1 MPSLYQ
7 INPLQVNHLTHL
19 ILQPQQIL
27 LDNDEHTEYSISYS
41 DSVFIYLLSAMTSPH
56 AKRFLEPTNPAQKRY
71 EALRA
76 YHVDGLSSAEVAIR
90 FGYSHGTVRNIC
102 SEFANS
108 DDPDFFLP
116 KPRKRKATRKED
128 ESLKRKERIVELRKS
143 GRLSIYDI
151 INVLKKEGVSVSSA
165 YVHGVLKGAG
175 VQKLARRSLDE
186 RLDIVRA
193 HKAATS
199 DRRVLNLGSRTFR
212 TEFAGL
218 FLFAHDLGRA
228 DIDGIVERSGMPGS
242 GMIPAGCAFRSLLA
256 LKLWGIGRPSRIMAE
271 TLDEGLGLFC
281 GLNVIPKRSTLT
293 EYSCRIDP
301 RMNPGLMDRWYKV
314 VRGLGVN
321 LGGEESFDLDFH
333 AIPYHG
339 DAALVERHYVSKR
352 SRRQKGILAFV
363 ARDADARMFA
373 WANTDIRKKGA
384 SDEILRFIEGWEERT
399 GRKPRELV
407 FDGGFTTYANLGR
420 LEEMGIRF
428 LTLRRRSENMV
439 SVLASKPSSEWKKIR
454 LSNVGREYR
463 TPKIY
468 EQRVKLRDYPGDI
481 RQIAIKDLGR
491 RKPVLLLTN
500 QMEEN
505 AAKLI
510 DRYARRMIIENTIAD
525 AIDFFHM
532 DALSAAVAMKVNV
545 DAQLTVMASGLYRV
559 LGNFQADTL
568 DSLIFAGYIY
578 WRADRITS
586 FFIRQHRMVQRSGDR
601 P

>member
-1 MPSLYQ
+1 MSSHAKYFLNP
-7 INPLQVNHLTHL
+7 INPMHRQ
-19 ILQPQQIL
+19 
-27 LDNDEHTEYSISYS
+27 
-41 DSVFIYLLSAMTSPH
+41 
-56 AKRFLEPTNPAQKRY
+56 Y

-76 YHVDGLSSAEVAIR
+76 VFVEGKSIEEAAFLFEYKPSTLRNLCAEFR
-90 FGYSHGTVRNIC
+90 KNPQRS
-102 SEFANS
+102 
-108 DDPDFFLP
+108 FFLVNKTGP
-116 KPRKRKATRKED
+116 KPRTDQPLAVKRRQRVID
-128 ESLKRKERIVELRKS
+128 LRKERNLSANEISEELAGEGMS
-143 GRLSIYDI
+143 TSITTI
-151 INVLKKEGVSVSSA
+151 SRILREAGLPKLWRRTARQREAIRTEKAEVSDC
-165 YVHGVLKGAG
+165 GK
-175 VQKLARRSLDE
+175 
-186 RLDIVRA
+186 
-193 HKAATS
+193 
-199 DRRVLNLGSRTFR
+199 LNLNSRTFR

-228 DIDGIVERSGMPGS
+228 DIDGIVQGSGMPGS

-293 EYSCRIDP
+293 EYSCRVDP
-301 RMNPGLMDRWYKV
+301 RMNPGLMDTWYKE

-333 AIPYHG
+333 SIPYHG

-399 GRKPRELV
+399 GHMPRELV

-428 LTLRRRSENMV
+428 LTLRRRSEKMV
-439 SVLASKPSSEWKKIR
+439 GELASKPSSEWKKIR
-454 LSNVGREYR
+454 LNNVGREYR

-559 LGNFQADTL
+559 LGKRVGNGYDVAKASTIFRDLVKASGKVEIKGDEIIV
-568 DSLIFAGYIY
+568 SLGRRANNPLLIAAGYGEMEE
-578 WRADRITS
+578 RIPWLDNRVLKIR
-586 FFIRQHRMVQRSGDR
+586 FF
-601 P
+601 